1 MTHFWD
7 FGWTQNV
14 SLFSTTVYYV
24 VETINI
30 HPKVQIVN
38 FNFPDAESISR
49 GAAPQIC
56 ILLQLILGAAVNCD
70 RKNDFISD
78 LMQLSEIDQAEL
90 MNFIQII
97 LDSSVSSNSP
107 QSSEL
112 HDEDSYR
119 QRLHELEKVR
129 KNVLDG

>member
-1 MTHFWD
+1 MTE
-7 FGWTQNV
+7 
-14 SLFSTTVYYV
+14 YYDW
-24 VETINI
+24 ETINT
-30 HPKVQIVN
+30 HFKVQIVN

-119 QRLHELEKVR
+119 QRLHELEKVT
-129 KNVLDG
+129 V

>member
-1 MTHFWD
+1 
-7 FGWTQNV
+7 
-14 SLFSTTVYYV
+14 
-24 VETINI
+24 
-30 HPKVQIVN
+30 
-38 FNFPDAESISR
+38 
-49 GAAPQIC
+49 
-56 ILLQLILGAAVNCD
+56 
-70 RKNDFISD
+70 
-78 LMQLSEIDQAEL
+78 MQLSEIDQAEL

-129 KNVLDG
+129 KNVQDRK